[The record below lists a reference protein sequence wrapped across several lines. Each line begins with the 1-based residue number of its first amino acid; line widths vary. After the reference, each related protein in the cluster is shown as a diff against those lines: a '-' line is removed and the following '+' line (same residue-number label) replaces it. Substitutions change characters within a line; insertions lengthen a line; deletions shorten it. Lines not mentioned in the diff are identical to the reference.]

1 MIWGIYV
8 TNIGGGYFTGVSF
21 STDGTYVVAQS
32 DNSNRFIVLL
42 ASDAT
47 VIMSTSYSPGGSY
60 SQYQR
65 TIVINTSGAGLL
77 AIG

>member
-1 MIWGIYV
+1 MLWGIYV
-8 TNIGGGYFTGVSF
+8 NNVYDYLTGVSF
-21 STDGTYVVAQS
+21 STDGTYVVAHYGYY
-32 DNSNRFIVLL
+32 NIFIVLL

-47 VIMSTSYSPGGSY
+47 VIMSTSYNSGGYY

-65 TIVINTSGAGLL
+65 TIIINSSGAGIL